1 MMPEFI
7 NRLFGRYDRDEDEY
21 DFEDEQEDSAEE
33 EYDTQREPLMETIAR
48 SGFGRRSEKVVSF
61 RGTGSQ
67 QLIVIKPTNIETAK
81 DISNHLRAGRTVI
94 CNFERIDPAVAQR
107 IVDFVSGAACALDG
121 QVEKISSVIFV
132 IVPRSVAFLD
142 GKEEADASMDY
153 LRRTGVSR

>member
-1 MMPEFI
+1 VMPEFI
-7 NRLFGRYDRDEDEY
+7 NRLFGRYDQDDEDDSDVLGEY
-21 DFEDEQEDSAEE
+21 PEE
-33 EYDTQREPLMETIAR
+33 EYEAQREPQMETIAR
-48 SGFGRRSEKVVSF
+48 SAFGRRSSDKVVNF
-61 RGTGSQ
+61 RGAGAQ